1 MPSESD
7 LPRAVLRGLRAA
19 LREGS
24 GSADQLSL
32 AFSGGLDSSVI
43 SALAR
48 EAGSPTAL
56 TVGYPNAPDLANA
69 SEAARLLDLDWRPLL
84 LDDEL
89 LREEAI
95 SLLEAFPDLDAIAL
109 SYELPLWIL
118 LQRAPS
124 GLIVAGQGADE
135 LFGGYARYESLDP
148 EKLHEALEH
157 DLEAL
162 LRETV
167 PREVAMARRH
177 GKELRLPYCHPLVL
191 GPTRALPPA
200 LRMGPRRKE
209 LLRRVAAE
217 LGLPSA
223 IVERPK
229 KAAQYGSG
237 VMPALRRFAKTEGRS
252 ILEALRRPS
261 PSTSGL

>member
-7 LPRAVLRGLRAA
+7 LPRAIIRGLRAA

-24 GSADQLSL
+24 GSADHLSL
-32 AFSGGLDSSVI
+32 AFSGGLDSSVVA
-43 SALAR
+43 ALAR
-48 EAGSPTAL
+48 EVGIPTAL
-56 TVGYPNAPDLANA
+56 TVGYPNAADLANA
-69 SEAARLLDLDWRPLL
+69 SQAARLLDLDWRPLL

-89 LREEAI
+89 LRREAT

-118 LQRAPS
+118 LRRAPS
-124 GLIVAGQGADE
+124 RLIVAGQGADE
-135 LFGGYARYESLDP
+135 LFGGYARYEGLEP
-148 EKLHEALEH
+148 EKLEEALEH

-191 GPTRALPPA
+191 GPTRALPPT
-200 LRMGPRRKE
+200 RRTGPRRKE

-217 LGLPSA
+217 LGLPSV

-237 VMPALRRFAKTEGRS
+237 VMPALRRFAKSEGRP
-252 ILEALRRPS
+252 ILEILRRPR
-261 PSTSGL
+261 PATPGL

>member
-1 MPSESD
+1 MPSNSD
-7 LPRAVLRGLRAA
+7 LPRTILRGLRAA
-19 LREGS
+19 MREES
-24 GSADQLSL
+24 TSADRLSL
-32 AFSGGLDSSVI
+32 AFSGGLDSSVVA
-43 SALAR
+43 ALAQEVGR
-48 EAGSPTAL
+48 PKAL
-56 TVGYPNAPDLANA
+56 TVGYPSAHDLAHA

-89 LREEAI
+89 LRREAA
-95 SLLEAFPDLDAIAL
+95 SLLEAFPDLDAVTL

-118 LQRAPS
+118 LPRAPS
-124 GLIVAGQGADE
+124 RLIAAGQGADE
-135 LFGGYARYESLDP
+135 LFGGYARYEGLDP
-148 EKLHEALEH
+148 EELQETLEH
-157 DLEAL
+157 DLETL

-167 PREVAMARRH
+167 PREIEMARRH

-217 LGLPSA
+217 MGLPSV

-252 ILEALRRPS
+252 ILEVLRHPS
-261 PSTSGL
+261 LSTPGP

>member
-1 MPSESD
+1 MPSESN
-7 LPRAVLRGLRAA
+7 LPRAILRGLRAA
-19 LREGS
+19 LRES
-24 GSADQLSL
+24 GSPNHLSL
-32 AFSGGLDSSVI
+32 AFSGGLDSSVVA
-43 SALAR
+43 ALAR
-48 EAGSPTAL
+48 EVGSPTAL
-56 TVGYPNAPDLANA
+56 TVGYPSVHDLAIA

-89 LREEAI
+89 LRQEAT

-124 GLIVAGQGADE
+124 RLIAAGQGADE
-135 LFGGYARYESLDP
+135 LFGGYARYEGLDP
-148 EKLHEALEH
+148 EKLQEALEH
-157 DLEAL
+157 DLDAL
-162 LRETV
+162 LRVTV

-252 ILEALRRPS
+252 ILEVLRSPS
-261 PSTSGL
+261 PPKPGP